1 MLVLKE
7 GIGDGTEFVMDTLRY
22 FEPVEGTEVRSDMMV
37 FWDFTD
43 NTGKVIL
50 DMLKAGYLIGG
61 KVKVEGVAVIEFG
74 VDKRSG
80 NGFDGVEVE
89 GGTDAPKIMDEP
101 VAGFTDR
108 GDLVAEGEMT
118 VEKDTEIT
126 CSVDWLDDCVL
137 IDLE

>member
-1 MLVLKE
+1 VLKE
-7 GIGDGTEFVMDTLRY
+7 GIGDGTEFVMDALRY
-22 FEPVEGTEVRSDMMV
+22 FEPVEGTEVRSDVMV

-43 NTGKVIL
+43 DTGKVIL

-61 KVKVEGVAVIEFG
+61 KVKIEGVAVIEFG

-80 NGFDGVEVE
+80 NGFDGVKVK
-89 GGTDAPKIMDEP
+89 GGTDAPKIMDVP

-118 VEKDTEIT
+118 VE
-126 CSVDWLDDCVL
+126 
-137 IDLE
+137 

>member
-1 MLVLKE
+1 MRPNLGGVKNPQ
-7 GIGDGTEFVMDTLRY
+7 FRY
-22 FEPVEGTEVRSDMMV
+22 GNRRQKLIRKARSLQSDVMV

-43 NTGKVIL
+43 DTGKVIL

-61 KVKVEGVAVIEFG
+61 KVKIEGVAVIEFG

-80 NGFDGVEVE
+80 NGFDGVKVK
-89 GGTDAPKIMDEP
+89 GGTDAPKIMDVP

-118 VEKDTEIT
+118 VE
-126 CSVDWLDDCVL
+126 
-137 IDLE
+137 